1 MSHGVVSHCHRHVS
15 RCGQSL
21 PQTCL
26 TVWSLPQTCLTVW
39 SVTAT
44 DISHGVV
51 TATDMSHGVVSH
63 CSHSSSVG
71 SSVRPPRLSLPL
83 TDWLFSL
90 ISRLS
95 SNSFTPSISLRSS
108 VLDTRLFQIRP
119 HTRELLA
126 FEIRKSSKYCVTLSN
141 PFSQNSSDQ
150 RFLSCIS
157 QKVLQSRTKSLT
169 SATRLLPSTLSKLL

>member
-1 MSHGVVSHCHRHVS
+1 MAPPTPSLPQTCPTVWSVTATDMSHGVVSHCHRHVPRCGQSLPQTCLTVWSVTATDMSHGVVSHCHRHVS

-51 TATDMSHGVVSH
+51 TATDCMSHGVVSH

-90 ISRLS
+90 VSRLS
-95 SNSFTPSISLRSS
+95 SKTEL
-108 VLDTRLFQIRP
+108 
-119 HTRELLA
+119 HTVNLA
-126 FEIRKSSKYCVTLSN
+126 S
-141 PFSQNSSDQ
+141 
-150 RFLSCIS
+150 FLS
-157 QKVLQSRTKSLT
+157 
-169 SATRLLPSTLSKLL
+169 P